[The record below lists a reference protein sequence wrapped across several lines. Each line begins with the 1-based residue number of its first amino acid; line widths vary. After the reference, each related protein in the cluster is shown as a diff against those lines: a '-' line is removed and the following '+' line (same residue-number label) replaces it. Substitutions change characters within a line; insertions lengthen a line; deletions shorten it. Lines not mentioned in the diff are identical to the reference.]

1 VIRALG
7 ATLAALRPVAVFA
20 GVVALLPVAVFA
32 GVVALVPVAAFASDG
47 GHGGGGAMTLFWQGV
62 NLLILL
68 GVLVH
73 YAREPIRR
81 FFADRRD
88 TVTREIDS
96 AASVLSDAEARL
108 AEWQARADRL
118 EAEVEEIKEAARRR
132 AAAESD
138 HIRADAEAAAER
150 IRNDAHAAIDQEVAR
165 ARHALRA
172 EAGELATRL
181 AADLLRANVTEADQ
195 RKLVDEFVARVDGPD
210 AGAH

>member
-1 VIRALG
+1 VTRALV
-7 ATLAALRPVAVFA
+7 ATL
-20 GVVALLPVAVFA
+20 VALLPLAA
-32 GVVALVPVAAFASDG
+32 TLLPVAAFASEG
-47 GHGGGGAMTLFWQGV
+47 GHEGGGGMTLFWQGV

-118 EAEVEEIKEAARRR
+118 EAEVEEIKETARRR

-150 IRNDAHAAIDQEVAR
+150 IRDDARAAIDQEVAR
-165 ARHALRA
+165 ARSALRA

-195 RKLVDEFVARVDGPD
+195 RKLVDEFVARVEG
-210 AGAH
+210 AGAANGGAR